1 MDSKLCDER
10 CKHFTERLDDHEKRL
25 DGLEK
30 TYSIMEK
37 MDYRMERVENSVEKI
52 NTKLDSNK
60 DEKGKKW
67 DKLIDYLFYFV
78 LALLL
83 GYIASK
89 LGIK

>member
-1 MDSKLCDER
+1 MDEKLCNER
-10 CKHFTERLDDHEKRL
+10 FKNHHEKLMEHEKRI

-37 MDYRMERVENSVEKI
+37 MDYRIGSMESSVKEI
-52 NTKLDSNK
+52 NKKLDNNMR
-60 DEKGKKW
+60 EKGKKW

-89 LGIK
+89 IGLE

>member
-1 MDSKLCDER
+1 MDEKLCVER
-10 CKHFTERLDDHEKRL
+10 YKHHQERLDDHEKRI

-37 MDYRMERVENSVEKI
+37 MDYRIGSMESSVKEI
-52 NTKLDSNK
+52 NKKLDNNMR
-60 DEKGKKW
+60 EKGKKW

-89 LGIK
+89 IGLE